1 MIKLICVGKVKEPYV
16 KEGINEFTKRLPAFT
31 RFEIFEI
38 KDSDP
43 EKEAKEIMNKIKNEK
58 VFLLD
63 EKGKEYTSY
72 EFSELIKKESY
83 DRDVLFI
90 IGGPEGLSPELKR
103 KYPSIA
109 LSKMTFTHEMAR
121 LFFIEQLYRAFTI
134 MKNMKYHK

>member
-1 MIKLICVGKVKEPYV
+1 MIKLICIGKVKEPFV
-16 KEGINEFTKRLPAFT
+16 REGVNEFTKRLGAFV
-31 RFEIFEI
+31 RFEVLEI

-43 EKEAKEIMNKIKNEK
+43 EKEAKDIISKIKNEK

-63 EKGKEYTSY
+63 EKGKEYSSY

-90 IGGPEGLSPELKR
+90 MGGPEGLSQELKR

-121 LFFIEQLYRAFTI
+121 FFFVEQLYRAFTI